1 MITWKRRLL
10 ALYQYA
16 HQQRIDNMNAQF
28 KEIAKEAFI
37 IAYKENFGNITISC
51 EASGVGRTQ
60 YKTWLKDDPEFA
72 KRLAEIEPEE
82 IMLDFGEQ
90 KLMERI
96 ARGDTLATMFL
107 LKTRGKRR
115 GYIEKTEVAH
125 EGDVVKQ
132 ITVNVVKPNQIGD
145 IMKQIDGDEHKA
157 LPEGEIIN
165 FDTQT
170 EPGMVVPA
178 YKAGESDEIP
188 LYNHDKGELLDIN
201 EDGEYEE

>member
-1 MITWKRRLL
+1 
-10 ALYQYA
+10 
-16 HQQRIDNMNAQF
+16 MNAEF
-28 KEIAKEAFI
+28 KEISKEAFI

-51 EASGVGRTQ
+51 EAAGVSRGM
-60 YKTWLKDDPEFA
+60 YKSWCEKDPEFR

-107 LKTRGKRR
+107 LKTKGKRR
-115 GYIEKTEVAH
+115 GYIEKQEVAH

-132 ITVNVVKPNQIGD
+132 ITVNVVRPEELPNIQ
-145 IMKQIDGDEHKA
+145 KQLDGDEHKE

-165 FDTQT
+165 LSVAEGDIVNFDTQV
-170 EPGMVVPA
+170 EPGMVIPA
-178 YKAGESDEIP
+178 TMASEIDEIP
-188 LYNHDKGELLDIN
+188 LYDHDKGEYLDLN
-201 EDGEYEE
+201 DQDEYEE